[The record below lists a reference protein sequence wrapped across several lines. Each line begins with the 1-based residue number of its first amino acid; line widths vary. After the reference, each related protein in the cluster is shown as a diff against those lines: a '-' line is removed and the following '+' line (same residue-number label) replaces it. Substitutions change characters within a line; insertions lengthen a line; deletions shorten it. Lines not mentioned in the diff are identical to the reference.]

1 MDLTNYFEVGS
12 YEVISTGGGSIEKL
26 LDTREYFTE
35 ELYISNISE
44 GEIRGWKMHTRQ
56 EGRLFCIRGEVKFY
70 IKQTMSSPI
79 KIVELSENDHK
90 ILILGPGSIYA
101 FKGTKIFNSLL
112 NAASLSHA
120 ENESKSFKID
130 EKELSSFGDN

>member
-1 MDLTNYFEVGS
+1 MDLSNSFEVGS
-12 YEVISTGGGSIEKL
+12 YEVINARDGSIEKL

-56 EGRLFCIRGEVKFY
+56 EGRLFCIRGKVKFY
-70 IKQTMSSPI
+70 IKQTASSPI
-79 KIVELSENDHK
+79 VIVELSEKDNK

-101 FKGTKIFNSLL
+101 FQGIKTFNSLL
-112 NAASLSHA
+112 NAASLFHA
-120 ENESKSFKID
+120 ENESKIFKID
-130 EKELSSFGDN
+130 EKELRDLGDN